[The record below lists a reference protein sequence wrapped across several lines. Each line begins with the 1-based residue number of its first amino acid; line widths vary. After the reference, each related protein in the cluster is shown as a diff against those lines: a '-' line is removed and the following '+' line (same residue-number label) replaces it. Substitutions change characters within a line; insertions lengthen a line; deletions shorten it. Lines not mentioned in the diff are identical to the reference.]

1 MARRTGDA
9 RPVGERLDAYFD
21 VGEVLTGRNGSSPKG
36 ETKTLWPSTN
46 SLFVNRSAGPGK
58 DESL

>member
-21 VGEVLTGRNGSSPKG
+21 VGVVLTGRNGSSPKG
-36 ETKTLWPSTN
+36 ETKHYGRPQTHFS
-46 SLFVNRSAGPGK
+46 
-58 DESL
+58 

>member
-21 VGEVLTGRNGSSPKG
+21 VGV
-36 ETKTLWPSTN
+36 
-46 SLFVNRSAGPGK
+46 GPHGPEWK
-58 DESL
+58 QPERGN